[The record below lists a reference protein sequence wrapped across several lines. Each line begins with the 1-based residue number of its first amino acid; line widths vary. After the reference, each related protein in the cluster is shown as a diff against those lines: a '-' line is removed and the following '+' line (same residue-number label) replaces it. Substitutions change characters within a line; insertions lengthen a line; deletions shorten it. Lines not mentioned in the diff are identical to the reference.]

1 MNIMDLLNQTTIW
14 EKAGFIITAI
24 VIPSLVL
31 LTFQSIWSSILDR
44 RELSQRVGKRN
55 SRRAAKKRRLL
66 DQD

>member
-14 EKAGFIITAI
+14 EKAGLIIAAI